1 MPGVKSARYPPTHDI
16 IIGMAHI
23 FFNGGKNTEIQP
35 SFVTYFH

>member
-23 FFNGGKNTEIQP
+23 FLMAEKIQKL
-35 SFVTYFH
+35 TLAT